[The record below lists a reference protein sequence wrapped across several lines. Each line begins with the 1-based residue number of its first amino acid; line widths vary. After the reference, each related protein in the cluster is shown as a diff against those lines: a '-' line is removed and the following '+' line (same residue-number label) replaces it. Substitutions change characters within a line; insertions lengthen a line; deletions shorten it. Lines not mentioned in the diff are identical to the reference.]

1 MTEIS
6 EKVRAFITK
15 NFYVA
20 DPSTLRDEDSLLDKG
35 IVDSTAV
42 LEVIAFLEGTFEIT
56 VQDDEMLPE
65 NLDSIARISAF
76 VTRKRAA
83 SA

>member
-1 MTEIS
+1 MKEIS
-6 EKVRAFITK
+6 EKIRAFVTK

-20 DPSTLRDEDSLLDKG
+20 DAGSLRDEDSLLDKG

-42 LEVIAFLEGTFEIT
+42 LEVISFLEGTFDIT

-65 NLDSIARISAF
+65 NLDSIARIAAF
-76 VTRKRAA
+76 VTRKKAA
-83 SA
+83 SP